1 MGSGTTI
8 LAAERTKRRAYGIE
22 ISPGYVDVAIRR
34 WETLTGEQAV
44 LASTGQTFEE
54 VAGERAEAESRAD
67 VLSRTIAA
75 TTTED

>member
-22 ISPGYVDVAIRR
+22 IAPGYIDVAIRR
-34 WETLTGEQAV
+34 WETLTGERAV
-44 LASTGQTFEE
+44 LACSGQTFAEIAE
-54 VAGERAEAESRAD
+54 ERAEAESLAD
-67 VLSRTIAA
+67 VPSSTPAA